1 MIYLDHAATTPV
13 HPEVAAVVQDV
24 MSNCFGNPSTLHA
37 IGREARGLLD
47 KARQQVADLICAR
60 PEEIFFTSGGT
71 EADFLA
77 LWGVVCSRKG
87 RGSHIITSSIEHHAV
102 LNNCAYLAE
111 LFDCRVTYLPV
122 DGAGMVD
129 PDDVRRAI
137 ERETALISIMHANN
151 EVGTIEP
158 VEEIAAIAREEGI
171 PFHVDAVQTVGHL
184 PIDVNRLGVD
194 LLSLSGHKFYGPK
207 GVGALYVRQGTP
219 FTAVLRGGGQERGY
233 RSGTENIPGIAGL
246 GQAADIARCD
256 LEEETQRLQRLR
268 DALIQGIEERIPG
281 ARLNGHRTRRLPHNV
296 NFSFP
301 DVEGES
307 LVLGLDL
314 QGIAVSSGSA
324 CSSGTGEPSHVL
336 RSLGLPESYLNGAV
350 RMTLGRANTEEDIPV
365 VIEALEGLV
374 RKLGWLFSA

>member
-1 MIYLDHAATTPV
+1 M
-13 HPEVAAVVQDV
+13 
-24 MSNCFGNPSTLHA
+24 
-37 IGREARGLLD
+37 
-47 KARQQVADLICAR
+47 
-60 PEEIFFTSGGT
+60 
-71 EADFLA
+71 
-77 LWGVVCSRKG
+77 
-87 RGSHIITSSIEHHAV
+87 
-102 LNNCAYLAE
+102 
-111 LFDCRVTYLPV
+111 
-122 DGAGMVD
+122 
-129 PDDVRRAI
+129 
-137 ERETALISIMHANN
+137 
-151 EVGTIEP
+151 
-158 VEEIAAIAREEGI
+158 
-171 PFHVDAVQTVGHL
+171 
-184 PIDVNRLGVD
+184 
-194 LLSLSGHKFYGPK
+194 
-207 GVGALYVRQGTP
+207 RQGTP

-246 GQAADIARCD
+246 GQAADIARRD